1 MDYNKANNEFVVQFE
16 EINKILTIFGTDFD
30 EEYLKELYNNK
41 AKDKQI
47 KIEYLKRMF
56 GINEITV
63 DSLRMAQLRAI
74 DEIINNSQDLIV
86 KIQRNDE
93 ELLTNGGG
101 R

>member
-1 MDYNKANNEFVVQFE
+1 
-16 EINKILTIFGTDFD
+16 
-30 EEYLKELYNNK
+30 
-41 AKDKQI
+41 
-47 KIEYLKRMF
+47 MF

-93 ELLTNGGG
+93 ELLTNGGD